1 MIEEFDE
8 FSGQVPVGDIDTGDF
23 YVYEKDLY
31 LALPVEH
38 QEPMKDWNVSK
49 HAYQAMG
56 FQLVDKVTIVLPER
70 HNINEPRDVTAAPR
84 PVAHQEA

>member
-1 MIEEFDE
+1 MIAGLEAL
-8 FSGQVPVGDIDTGDF
+8 SNQVPVGDIDTGDF

-31 LALPVEH
+31 LALPVGN

-49 HAYQAMG
+49 HAYQTMDQ
-56 FQLVDKVTIVLPER
+56 QLVDEVTIVLPER
-70 HNINEPRDVTAAPR
+70 HNINEPRNVTAAPR